1 MSSSPLNTSQQQL
14 FEQQPQQANSFVDR
28 QLQRAMTQVRI
39 IDMVG
44 GFLMWG
50 SLTLGF
56 LLMLAIIDAWIFPL
70 SVTARVVALI
80 LIVGVSLLYLF
91 RSIWPL
97 VTRRINPMFA
107 AKMLEEGQ
115 QDLNN
120 SLVNFLS
127 FRDAPSLAR
136 RRIFEAMANRAAV
149 DLSSVSI
156 ESTIDRAKLIRFGYL
171 LVALVAVCAGYMI
184 FSPKNPLATVAR
196 IVAPLADVPPPARVE
211 IVTIE
216 PGNLEVTFGQSVEVT
231 AEVKGLRSNEEVE
244 LIFTT
249 ADRQHV
255 DQAIRMTWDQ
265 NRGVHTALLTTG
277 PSGIEH
283 SLVYQ
288 VLAGDARSRQF
299 TVTLRQSPT
308 ASIEQISIVPPNYT
322 SLPIREQSQGDVSGV
337 EGTVIEIEG
346 VSNFPLQTAV
356 LELLRNGDG
365 FSDRSDPSRKP
376 AKRIRMTVQG
386 DRFIGRFPL
395 ELAENRTSALYSDY
409 RIALL
414 TDNKETNENP
424 SHYQIDVF
432 PDMAPEIEWIQPT
445 ENTVELPVNGK
456 LRIETRAVD
465 RDFAIQ
471 RVELHADQR
480 GKKMVGEELLDSS
493 RSKDDQHLGKYT
505 FVPGEHG
512 LQPGDTVVLHAVAE
526 DNRCDPLS
534 GLASPNRTRT
544 SNLTVRITGKDS
556 KTGNGNNDGGQ
567 GGSSSA
573 ASESDVGGSGTEP
586 NQSGETR
593 DNETGSEATEPNDN
607 NESSET
613 EGDGNSEN
621 QERPETGSE
630 SQENESQEDEQNMG
644 SGGSGAESSTQN
656 SQENNT
662 GNQSSSGTGGSEN
675 EGTEG
680 SKNGNGGQSGA
691 EENSAGGQTSNEGEN
706 STSDPGGQ
714 SDPQEQLGSEGSTKE
729 SSTTDGSSA
738 SGPNNPEEVPQADT
752 ADSNSD
758 PESGSDSGDSPHEG
772 DVFEKILEKL
782 QSEQD
787 EQNESSTDPDNQ
799 GNTDTG
805 NENRGTGTDQDA
817 QSSSDQANRGTSE
830 YKTGS
835 QEQEGSDEGGSKP
848 TPNPDQEATNTG
860 EPSTDSQ
867 NGSDSQNEG
876 ATGKQDRASE
886 PESSPK
892 TNPNDSG
899 TSESDT
905 GESDTGESEMERAS
919 DPGSEANPTGDDQG
933 SDDAPGETNQE
944 GESTS
949 SAAGNPKEQASSNP
963 PNAENGKPANEE
975 NETGSSSEPPA
986 NNQEQSAE
994 AGQAGQSSSEPS
1006 RQSQTRPDRENEK
1019 GTPGQSSQEGNHSGS
1034 SEGDLPEGEEANLEY
1049 SRRATDLVLDY
1060 LQEQADEPDADLLS
1074 DLDWTEDDLRDFLSR
1089 WQAMRDAAGSGS
1101 ADAKSRL
1108 DNRIRSLGL
1117 MPGKTSSERVKV
1129 RQDSLNGIQQDGV
1142 KSSPPPEFAE
1152 KFRLFLKGAAR
1163 EDSSSSERE

>member
-255 DQAIRMTWDQ
+255 DRAIPMTWDQ

-493 RSKDDQHLGKYT
+493 RRKDDQHLGKYT

-817 QSSSDQANRGTSE
+817 QSSSDQANRGSSE
-830 YKTGS
+830 NKTGS

-860 EPSTDSQ
+860 EPSSDSQ
-867 NGSDSQNEG
+867 NDSDSQNEG

-892 TNPNDSG
+892 TNPKDSG

-963 PNAENGKPANEE
+963 PNAENGKPANDE

-994 AGQAGQSSSEPS
+994 AGQSGQSSSEPS

-1074 DLDWTEDDLRDFLSR
+1074 DLDWTEEDLRDFLSR

>member
-44 GFLMWG
+44 GFLRWG

-171 LVALVAVCAGYMI
+171 LVVLVAVCAGYMI

-395 ELAENRTSALYSDY
+395 ELAEDRTSALYSDY

-505 FVPGEHG
+505 FAPGEHG

-738 SGPNNPEEVPQADT
+738 SGSNNPEEVPQADT

-817 QSSSDQANRGTSE
+817 QSSSDQANRGSSE
-830 YKTGS
+830 NKTGS

-860 EPSTDSQ
+860 EPSSDSQ
-867 NGSDSQNEG
+867 NVSDSQNEG

-905 GESDTGESEMERAS
+905 GESDTGDSAMERAS

-986 NNQEQSAE
+986 NNQEQSAGAE
-994 AGQAGQSSSEPS
+994 QAGQSSSEPS